1 LGPEMGMPNVP
12 VFDLQF
18 QRSTG
23 RLFAFT
29 YGRGAFV
36 LAPRPLLST
45 PEILVDGSTRIRMQS
60 QPNQRYA
67 VDVSTNL
74 SDWAQ
79 FSIFTA
85 TNDSMSV
92 TDRVNPA
99 ASRRFYRGRL
109 LIP

>member
-1 LGPEMGMPNVP
+1 LPNVP

-45 PEILVDGSTRIRMQS
+45 PESLADGSTRIRMQT

-74 SDWAQ
+74 SDWKQLSA
-79 FSIFTA
+79 FTA
-85 TNDSMSV
+85 TNVIMPVAD
-92 TDRVNPA
+92 PA
-99 ASRRFYRGRL
+99 TTEASRRFYRGRL